1 MKFYQDWL
9 NNDLAFSFIIL
20 AVSYAKV
27 NWIRF
32 ATLISLKVWTKPKT
46 KNEYKMGRGEPLGV
60 FMFSAINSLVL
71 PSCFCSLNNIYC
83 IAVRLNKLISVK

>member
-9 NNDLAFSFIIL
+9 NNDLVFSFIIL

-46 KNEYKMGRGEPLGV
+46 NTKWIEENLWAFLCLAQLTVLYFLV
-60 FMFSAINSLVL
+60 VSAL
-71 PSCFCSLNNIYC
+71 
-83 IAVRLNKLISVK
+83 